1 MANETTVDKEKNLVM
16 TRNRQIRS
24 TPIEKLFT
32 FLIYTILGILGASC
46 IIPFIHLI
54 ALSFSGSDPIKA
66 GIVTLWPI
74 EFNTDAYKY
83 ALDHPA
89 FMRAFFISAMRVLVG
104 VSFSL
109 IMLVLTAYPLSKS
122 NEACPLNPI
131 FKVLMII
138 AMLTGGGLIPMYLV
152 MSWIGLTN
160 TFWALVVPGMLSLW
174 NCFMVMNFFRNVP
187 TELEEAAIV
196 DGANSFQVM
205 VRIYVPLSV
214 PVIASMALFT
224 GVGHWNDWFS
234 GMLYMARSR
243 DYPLQ
248 TYLRQVV
255 TTPNFSSLTIEEM
268 QKYAQITSKN
278 NQAAQIIIATVP
290 IMCIYPFLQRYFMT
304 GLTLGGVK
312 G

>member
-1 MANETTVDKEKNLVM
+1 
-16 TRNRQIRS
+16 
-24 TPIEKLFT
+24 
-32 FLIYTILGILGASC
+32 
-46 IIPFIHLI
+46 
-54 ALSFSGSDPIKA
+54 
-66 GIVTLWPI
+66 
-74 EFNTDAYKY
+74 
-83 ALDHPA
+83 
-89 FMRAFFISAMRVLVG
+89 
-104 VSFSL
+104 
-109 IMLVLTAYPLSKS
+109 
-122 NEACPLNPI
+122 
-131 FKVLMII
+131 
-138 AMLTGGGLIPMYLV
+138 
-152 MSWIGLTN
+152 
-160 TFWALVVPGMLSLW
+160 
-174 NCFMVMNFFRNVP
+174 MVMNFFRNVP
-187 TELEEAAIV
+187 SELEEAAIV

-205 VRIYVPLSV
+205 VKVYIPLSV

-290 IMCIYPFLQRYFMT
+290 IMCIYPFLQKYFMT

>member
-1 MANETTVDKEKNLVM
+1 MATTEQKEKNLVM

-24 TPIEKLFT
+24 SPVEKLFT
-32 FLIYTILGILGASC
+32 LLIYTILAILGASC

-66 GIVTLWPI
+66 GVVSLWPM

-89 FMRAFFISAMRVLVG
+89 FIRAFGISVARVVVG

-109 IMLVLTAYPLSKS
+109 SMLVLTAYPLSKS
-122 NEACPLNPI
+122 NEACPLNPL
-131 FKVLMII
+131 FKVLMIV

-152 MSWIGLTN
+152 MSWLGLTN

-187 TELEEAAIV
+187 SELEEAAIV

-205 VRIYVPLSV
+205 VKVYRPLSE
-214 PVIASMALFT
+214 PVIAAMALFT
-224 GVGHWNDWFS
+224 GVGHWNDWFG

-255 TTPNFSSLTIEEM
+255 TTPNFSTLTIEEM

-278 NQAAQIIIATVP
+278 NQAAQILIATIP
-290 IMCIYPFLQRYFMT
+290 IMCVYPFLQKYFMT

>member
-1 MANETTVDKEKNLVM
+1 MAGETVVEKEKNLVM

-24 TPIEKLFT
+24 SPAEKLFT
-32 FLIYTILGILGASC
+32 MLIYGILGILGASC

-66 GIVTLWPI
+66 GIVSLWPI
-74 EFNTDAYKY
+74 EFNMDAYKY

-89 FMRAFFISAMRVLVG
+89 FMRAFGISVARVIVG

-109 IMLVLTAYPLSKS
+109 SMLVITAYPLSKS
-122 NEACPLNPI
+122 KEACPLNPL

-187 TELEEAAIV
+187 SELEEAAIV

-205 VRIYVPLSV
+205 VKVYIPLSV

-255 TTPNFSSLTIEEM
+255 TTPNFSTLTIEEM

-290 IMCIYPFLQRYFMT
+290 IMCVYPFLQKYFMT

>member
-1 MANETTVDKEKNLVM
+1 
-16 TRNRQIRS
+16 
-24 TPIEKLFT
+24 
-32 FLIYTILGILGASC
+32 
-46 IIPFIHLI
+46 
-54 ALSFSGSDPIKA
+54 
-66 GIVTLWPI
+66 
-74 EFNTDAYKY
+74 
-83 ALDHPA
+83 
-89 FMRAFFISAMRVLVG
+89 
-104 VSFSL
+104 
-109 IMLVLTAYPLSKS
+109 
-122 NEACPLNPI
+122 
-131 FKVLMII
+131 
-138 AMLTGGGLIPMYLV
+138 MYLV
-152 MSWIGLTN
+152 MSWLGLTN

-187 TELEEAAIV
+187 SELEEAAIV

-205 VRIYVPLSV
+205 VKVYIPLSV

-290 IMCIYPFLQRYFMT
+290 IMCVYPFLQKYFMT

>member
-89 FMRAFFISAMRVLVG
+89 FMRAFFISVMRVLVG